1 MKFKKFFYK
10 KVNSTNDLAIK
21 KIKSGITQGII
32 VANYQKKGRGQ
43 HGKRWLSFKGNLF
56 ITIFFK
62 IKKNINI
69 KKITILNCKIIK
81 KILFKYIKK
90 RITIKPPNDLLVEKK
105 KICGI
110 LQEIKFNN
118 KSKFIV
124 IGIGINLIKNP
135 EIKNY
140 PSTNILKETGINVK
154 KYDLIKNIEK
164 NFIKNLKLFA

>member
-43 HGKRWLSFKGNLF
+43 HGKKWLSFKGNLF

-62 IKKNINI
+62 LKENINI

-81 KILFKYIKK
+81 KTLLKYIKK
-90 RITIKPPNDLLVEKK
+90 TISIKAPNDLLINKK

-118 KSKFIV
+118 EAKFIV
-124 IGIGINLIKNP
+124 IGVGINLIKNP
-135 EIKNY
+135 KIKNY
-140 PSTNILKETGINVK
+140 PTTDILSETGFKVK
-154 KYDLIKNIEK
+154 KIDLIKNIEK
-164 NFIKNLKLFA
+164 NYINNLKLFA

>member
-1 MKFKKFFYK
+1 MIFKKFFYK

-21 KIKSGITQGII
+21 KIKTGISQGII
-32 VANYQKKGRGQ
+32 VADYQKKGRGQ
-43 HGKRWLSFKGNLF
+43 HGKKWLSFKGNLF

-62 IKKNINI
+62 IKNNINI

-81 KILFKYIKK
+81 KTLFKYIKK
-90 RITIKPPNDLLVEKK
+90 AISIKPPNDLLINKK

-118 KSKFIV
+118 NSKFII

-140 PSTNILKETGINVK
+140 STTNILKETGFKVK

-164 NFIKNLKLFA
+164 NYIKNLKLFA

>member
-1 MKFKKFFYK
+1 MSFKKFFYK

-21 KIKSGITQGII
+21 KIKAGISKGII
-32 VANYQKKGRGQ
+32 IADYQKKGRGQ
-43 HGKRWLSFKGNLF
+43 HGKKWLSFKGNLF

-62 IKKNINI
+62 IKENINI

-81 KILFKYIKK
+81 KTLIKYIKK
-90 RITIKPPNDLLVEKK
+90 TISIKPPNDLLINKK

-110 LQEIKFNN
+110 LQEIKFSN

-124 IGIGINLIKNP
+124 IGIGINLIKSP

-140 PSTNILKETGINVK
+140 PTTNIFKETGFKVK

-164 NFIKNLKLFA
+164 NYIKNLKLFA